1 MIIKNNELQKLKA
14 TKCNLYLLYGEN
26 RGFKNQFIYENLSLE
41 FKKNIFKYNEN
52 EVFNDYKDF
61 MTSILNKSFFE
72 EKKLY
77 IISNVTEKILVL
89 IEDFISSNIEDI
101 TIIIVASI
109 LDKRSKLR
117 NFFEKEKNTIC
128 IPFYSDQNR
137 TLSFLASNFFKE
149 KKISIS
155 QEVINFLVERC
166 RGDRSNLNNEM
177 NKIYNYAYEKS
188 KVSFDEVYKITNLAE
203 NYSVN
208 ELIDNCLAKNKKR
221 ISAIL
226 NQNNFSDEDCILIL
240 RTMLNKS
247 KRILKIKKEIN
258 DVRNIDSIISSFKP
272 PIFWKDKEIVK
283 TQIMNWDAIEIE
295 NLIYK
300 INDIEF
306 IVKKNTINTLNIVS
320 DFILNTSSRP
330 NN

>member
-1 MIIKNNELQKLKA
+1 M
-14 TKCNLYLLYGEN
+14 Y
-26 RGFKNQFIYENLSLE
+26 SL
-41 FKKNIFKYNEN
+41 
-52 EVFNDYKDF
+52 
-61 MTSILNKSFFE
+61 
-72 EKKLY
+72 
-77 IISNVTEKILVL
+77 
-89 IEDFISSNIEDI
+89 
-101 TIIIVASI
+101 
-109 LDKRSKLR
+109 
-117 NFFEKEKNTIC
+117 
-128 IPFYSDQNR
+128 YSDQNR

-177 NKIYNYAYEKS
+177 NKIYNYAYEKG

-320 DFILNTSSRP
+320 DFILNTSSKP

>member
-14 TKCNLYLLYGEN
+14 TKSNLYLLYGEN
-26 RGFKNQFIYENLSLE
+26 RGFKNQFIDDNFSSE
-41 FKKNIFKYNEN
+41 FKENIFKYSEN
-52 EVFNDYKDF
+52 EVFNDYNDF
-61 MTSILNKSFFE
+61 ITSILNKSFFE

-77 IISNVTEKILVL
+77 VISNVTEKILKLV
-89 IEDFISSNIEDI
+89 EDFISSNIEDI

-109 LDKRSKLR
+109 LDKKSKLR
-117 NFFEKEKNTIC
+117 SFFEKEKNIIC

-177 NKIYNYAYEKS
+177 SKIYNYAYEKK
-188 KVSFDEVYKITNLAE
+188 KVTFEEVFKITNLAE

-221 ISAIL
+221 IGTIL

-247 KRILKIKKEIN
+247 KRILKIKN
-258 DVRNIDSIISSFKP
+258 DISDNNSIDSIISTFKP

-306 IVKKNTINTLNIVS
+306 IVKKNATNTLNIVS
-320 DFILNTSSRP
+320 DFILNTSNKS